1 MFTKHFDLSNLSM
14 NASFSLTLCDSFL
27 ISWTSICNLKH
38 HPATVI
44 IATACASIFN
54 IFQHGVHEAV
64 FLRTQVVWSFAIKN
78 VCEWIFLFSII
89 FIVQDTYTYEQIYS
103 KLITRFCVFALV
115 VRFYFCLC
123 CCLLLFLADSK
134 SRFFPKRKADLSSLS
149 IYLLKTL
156 KMWEKVRIFSW

>member
-103 KLITRFCVFALV
+103 KLITRFYV
-115 VRFYFCLC
+115 
-123 CCLLLFLADSK
+123 CLLLLFV
-134 SRFFPKRKADLSSLS
+134 S
-149 IYLLKTL
+149 IFVCVVVCYCFWLTRNPVSFQKEKLIWAVYQSTCLKL
-156 KMWEKVRIFSW
+156 